1 MNSLSFNLAAAGF
14 AVTLAAAMLRLRE
27 SRRQQW
33 PFAAALVTAAIAIA
47 SITLNHSTL
56 RVPSE
61 ALERAEML
69 VGFAIGPLLL
79 LYARRSTPLV
89 HFLPAAIAFAFIP
102 PIELMLLHQFTYTG
116 LTAFVAFREE
126 EMLWPR
132 RLVIAFGCV
141 HVAQII
147 RFTFHDVA
155 ALRNIV
161 PITLSLG
168 IMALALVRFAP
179 PSVKYRKAPLPAE
192 RPELFLQLDAS
203 MREQRLYLDPS
214 LSLQSFAQRTGVS
227 PHHVSRALSAS
238 GSSFYEYVNR
248 FRIAEACARLEDPA
262 SERIT
267 VDALA
272 EAAGFSSRSSFYAAF
287 RKAMGMTPTE
297 YRRRT
302 LSNPAET
309 DKVAATAL

>member
-1 MNSLSFNLAAAGF
+1 MNSVSFNLAAAGF

-27 SRRQQW
+27 SREEQW

-47 SITLNHSTL
+47 SITLSHSTL
-56 RVPSE
+56 LVPTE
-61 ALERAEML
+61 LLERAEGL

-79 LYARRSTPLV
+79 LYARRSTSLA
-89 HFLPAAIAFAFIP
+89 HFIPAGIAFVLMP
-102 PIELMLLHQFTYTG
+102 PVQLMLLQQFTYTG

-126 EMLWPR
+126 PVWPR
-132 RLVIAFGCV
+132 RLVIAFAFV
-141 HVAQII
+141 HVAQLI
-147 RFTFHDVA
+147 RLFFHDVA

-168 IMALALVRFAP
+168 ILALAVARFAP
-179 PSVKYRKAPLPAE
+179 PSVKYRKAPLPAGP
-192 RPELFLQLDAS
+192 PEMLRQLDAR
-203 MREQRLYLDPS
+203 MNDDRLYLDPS
-214 LSLQSFAQRTGVS
+214 LSLQSFAQRIGLS
-227 PHHVSRALSAS
+227 PHHVSRALSES

-248 FRIAEACARLEDPA
+248 FRVAEACARLADPA

-272 EAAGFSSRSSFYAAF
+272 EASGFSSRSSFYAAF

-297 YRRRT
+297 YRRTR
-302 LSNPAET
+302 LSDPAGT
-309 DKVAATAL
+309 DKLAQTTA